1 MTDKCKVEQN
11 EHHIRIKV
19 GCMEIYAESNDM
31 HDLITV
37 YHADNSP
44 FRFDDQKIVDIA
56 NGEIF
61 DISKNTKIFG
71 NYMKKCVVCGKAFQA
86 KRKDKKFCK
95 KNGSCSKAYQ
105 KRKAGQLKA
114 VLGGTIETND

>member
-1 MTDKCKVEQN
+1 MMSDKCEVKQN

-37 YHADNSP
+37 SHAENSP
-44 FRFDDQKIVDIA
+44 LRFEDRKIVDIA

-61 DISKNTKIFG
+61 DLSKNLS
-71 NYMKKCVVCGKAFQA
+71 VVSKELI
-86 KRKDKKFCK
+86 KDLTEE
-95 KNGSCSKAYQ
+95 NH
-105 KRKAGQLKA
+105 
-114 VLGGTIETND
+114 ND

>member
-1 MTDKCKVEQN
+1 MSDKCEVKQN

-37 YHADNSP
+37 SHAENSP
-44 FRFDDQKIVDIA
+44 LRFEDRKIVDIA

-61 DISKNTKIFG
+61 DLSKNLRIVSKELIKDLTKE
-71 NYMKKCVVCGKAFQA
+71 NH
-86 KRKDKKFCK
+86 
-95 KNGSCSKAYQ
+95 N
-105 KRKAGQLKA
+105 
-114 VLGGTIETND
+114 E

>member
-1 MTDKCKVEQN
+1 MDKCEVEQN

-37 YHADNSP
+37 SHADNSP
-44 FRFDDQKIVDIA
+44 FRFEDRKIVDIA

-61 DISKNTKIFG
+61 DLSKNLSLVDMELIKDLTKGVG
-71 NYMKKCVVCGKAFQA
+71 N
-86 KRKDKKFCK
+86 
-95 KNGSCSKAYQ
+95 
-105 KRKAGQLKA
+105 
-114 VLGGTIETND
+114 E

>member
-1 MTDKCKVEQN
+1 MTDKCEVKQN

-37 YHADNSP
+37 SHAENSP
-44 FRFDDQKIVDIA
+44 LRFEDRKIVDIA

-61 DISKNTKIFG
+61 DLSKNLRIVSKELIKDLTKE
-71 NYMKKCVVCGKAFQA
+71 NH
-86 KRKDKKFCK
+86 
-95 KNGSCSKAYQ
+95 
-105 KRKAGQLKA
+105 
-114 VLGGTIETND
+114 ND

>member
-1 MTDKCKVEQN
+1 MADKCEVKQN

-37 YHADNSP
+37 SHAENSP
-44 FRFDDQKIVDIA
+44 LRFEDRKIVDIA

-61 DISKNTKIFG
+61 DLSKNLRIVSKELIKDLTKE
-71 NYMKKCVVCGKAFQA
+71 NH
-86 KRKDKKFCK
+86 
-95 KNGSCSKAYQ
+95 
-105 KRKAGQLKA
+105 
-114 VLGGTIETND
+114 ND

>member
-1 MTDKCKVEQN
+1 MLDEEMMAITDTGVVAGDKCEVEQN

-37 YHADNSP
+37 SHADNSP
-44 FRFDDQKIVDIA
+44 LRFEDQKIVDIA

-61 DISKNTKIFG
+61 DLSNDLSIVSKEVIKDLTKEKGEFI
-71 NYMKKCVVCGKAFQA
+71 
-86 KRKDKKFCK
+86 
-95 KNGSCSKAYQ
+95 
-105 KRKAGQLKA
+105 
-114 VLGGTIETND
+114 ND

>member
-1 MTDKCKVEQN
+1 MSDKCEVKQN

-37 YHADNSP
+37 SHADNSP
-44 FRFDDQKIVDIA
+44 LRFEDQKIVDIA

-61 DISKNTKIFG
+61 DLSKNLS
-71 NYMKKCVVCGKAFQA
+71 VVSKELI
-86 KRKDKKFCK
+86 KDLTEE
-95 KNGSCSKAYQ
+95 NH
-105 KRKAGQLKA
+105 
-114 VLGGTIETND
+114 ND

>member
-1 MTDKCKVEQN
+1 MTDKCEVKQN

-37 YHADNSP
+37 SHAENSP
-44 FRFDDQKIVDIA
+44 LRFEDRKIVDIA

-61 DISKNTKIFG
+61 DLSKNLS
-71 NYMKKCVVCGKAFQA
+71 VVSKELI
-86 KRKDKKFCK
+86 KDLTEE
-95 KNGSCSKAYQ
+95 NH
-105 KRKAGQLKA
+105 
-114 VLGGTIETND
+114 ND

>member
-1 MTDKCKVEQN
+1 MTDKCEVKQN

-37 YHADNSP
+37 SHADNSP
-44 FRFDDQKIVDIA
+44 LRFEDRKIVDIA

-61 DISKNTKIFG
+61 DLSKNLS
-71 NYMKKCVVCGKAFQA
+71 VVSKELI
-86 KRKDKKFCK
+86 KDLTEE
-95 KNGSCSKAYQ
+95 NH
-105 KRKAGQLKA
+105 
-114 VLGGTIETND
+114 ND

>member
-1 MTDKCKVEQN
+1 MSDKCEVKQN

-37 YHADNSP
+37 SHAENSP
-44 FRFDDQKIVDIA
+44 LRFEDRKIVDIA

-61 DISKNTKIFG
+61 DLSKNLS
-71 NYMKKCVVCGKAFQA
+71 VVSKELI
-86 KRKDKKFCK
+86 KDLTEE
-95 KNGSCSKAYQ
+95 NH
-105 KRKAGQLKA
+105 
-114 VLGGTIETND
+114 ND

>member
-1 MTDKCKVEQN
+1 MSDKCKVEQN

-37 YHADNSP
+37 SHADNSP
-44 FRFDDQKIVDIA
+44 FRFEDQKIVDIA

-61 DISKNTKIFG
+61 DLDRNLSIVSKETIKDLTKEVG
-71 NYMKKCVVCGKAFQA
+71 N
-86 KRKDKKFCK
+86 
-95 KNGSCSKAYQ
+95 
-105 KRKAGQLKA
+105 
-114 VLGGTIETND
+114 E

>member
-1 MTDKCKVEQN
+1 MVAITDTGVVAGDKCAVEQN

-37 YHADNSP
+37 SHADNSP
-44 FRFDDQKIVDIA
+44 LRFEDQKIVDIA

-61 DISKNTKIFG
+61 DLSKDLSIVSKEVIKDLTKEKEDSSWVIG
-71 NYMKKCVVCGKAFQA
+71 DDRN
-86 KRKDKKFCK
+86 
-95 KNGSCSKAYQ
+95 
-105 KRKAGQLKA
+105 
-114 VLGGTIETND
+114 

>member
-1 MTDKCKVEQN
+1 MLDEEMVAITDTGVVAGDKCEVEQN

-44 FRFDDQKIVDIA
+44 LRFEDQKIVDIA

-61 DISKNTKIFG
+61 DLSRNLSIVSKETIKDLTKE
-71 NYMKKCVVCGKAFQA
+71 K
-86 KRKDKKFCK
+86 
-95 KNGSCSKAYQ
+95 
-105 KRKAGQLKA
+105 
-114 VLGGTIETND
+114 END

>member
-1 MTDKCKVEQN
+1 MTDKCEIDER

-37 YHADNSP
+37 SHAENSP
-44 FRFDDQKIVDIA
+44 LRFEDRKIVDIA

-61 DISKNTKIFG
+61 DLSKNLS
-71 NYMKKCVVCGKAFQA
+71 VVSKETI
-86 KRKDKKFCK
+86 KDLIKE
-95 KNGSCSKAYQ
+95 NA
-105 KRKAGQLKA
+105 
-114 VLGGTIETND
+114 

>member
-1 MTDKCKVEQN
+1 MADKCEVKQN

-37 YHADNSP
+37 SHAENSP
-44 FRFDDQKIVDIA
+44 LRFEDRKIVDIA

-61 DISKNTKIFG
+61 DLSKNLS
-71 NYMKKCVVCGKAFQA
+71 VVSKELI
-86 KRKDKKFCK
+86 KDLTEE
-95 KNGSCSKAYQ
+95 NH
-105 KRKAGQLKA
+105 
-114 VLGGTIETND
+114 ND

>member
-1 MTDKCKVEQN
+1 MTDKCEVKQN

-37 YHADNSP
+37 SHADNSP
-44 FRFDDQKIVDIA
+44 FRFEDQKIVDIA

-61 DISKNTKIFG
+61 DLSKDLSIVDKEVI
-71 NYMKKCVVCGKAFQA
+71 
-86 KRKDKKFCK
+86 KDLIKEKE
-95 KNGSCSKAYQ
+95 S
-105 KRKAGQLKA
+105 
-114 VLGGTIETND
+114 D

>member
-1 MTDKCKVEQN
+1 MTDKCEVKQN

-37 YHADNSP
+37 SHADNSP
-44 FRFDDQKIVDIA
+44 LRFEDQKIVDIA

-61 DISKNTKIFG
+61 DLSKNLS
-71 NYMKKCVVCGKAFQA
+71 VVSKELI
-86 KRKDKKFCK
+86 KDLTEE
-95 KNGSCSKAYQ
+95 NH
-105 KRKAGQLKA
+105 
-114 VLGGTIETND
+114 ND